1 MAERLMA
8 LSKIEGLVEENAE
21 SWPRDADTWL
31 KRPTGELW
39 N

>member
-1 MAERLMA
+1 MA

-21 SWPRDADTWL
+21 SRRRDADTLL
-31 KRPTGELW
+31 KRPTRELW